1 MAARKKPVTAPPKK
15 AAPRKKTAK
24 PAKQSERSLHM
35 HCQQWLEKSGWWD
48 KLLIFHVPNER
59 RGGIGAMMHFKRLG
73 VRPGVADYLVFVGF
87 RACAIELKDKDGEM
101 SIAQKEFKHLWED
114 TGKPYFV
121 VRTLDEFQ
129 ATVFAMAI
137 FA

>member
-114 TGKPYFV
+114 TGKPYLV